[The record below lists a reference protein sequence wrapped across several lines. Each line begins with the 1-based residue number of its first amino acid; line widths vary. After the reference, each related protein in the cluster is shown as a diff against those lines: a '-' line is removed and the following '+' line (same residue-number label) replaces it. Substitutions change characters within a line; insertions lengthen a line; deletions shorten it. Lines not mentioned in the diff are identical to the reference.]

1 MNTRL
6 NARHQKDS
14 TRLNLNQSAE
24 AVLRQLEF
32 EDGLSQDE
40 DFQNWGLVTKKKS
53 KKKKARG
60 GVGVSNSN
68 KRAAAAYN
76 EDDDIGVFRQQPI
89 RGLSNPGNLCFMNAT
104 LQALISC
111 SPFVELLHQLTQCDI
126 PKDSRRLNLNQSAET
141 VLRHLEFGD
150 YDTDDFEDGLSQDE
164 DFQNWNLVTKKKSK
178 KKKKKAGGGGRGGVS
193 NSDKRAAAA
202 YNEDYDIGVFRQH
215 LIRGLSNPG
224 NLCFMNATLQ
234 ALLSCSPFVELLHQ
248 LRQCDI
254 PKDDYPTL
262 YAFASF
268 ISKFDTPN
276 DGRSFCASM
285 FRPVLDKF
293 TPDVTTGPSGGRPS
307 QEDAQELLSFLMY
320 EMHEELLK
328 MRGFLHQTKMC
339 PLRNPDSVIVQPF
352 LLLHLEIH
360 PETVRTI
367 EDALQLFSASETLE
381 GYKTSTG
388 KVQADEVAASR
399 SVKIQELPPIL
410 MLHLMRFGY
419 GCNGTTKLNKA
430 VSYPLEL
437 VVGDELLADPTLEGR
452 HYELVATITH
462 RGQGPLRGHYT
473 ADVKQSDG
481 RWVRCDD
488 ASITTIGTNQV
499 LDEEVYVL
507 FYKQRQVVDYK

>member
-1 MNTRL
+1 MQVLSLASRE
-6 NARHQKDS
+6 KGSGVESVDS

-76 EDDDIGVFRQQPI
+76 EDDDIGVFRQQP
-89 RGLSNPGNLCFMNAT
+89 
-104 LQALISC
+104 
-111 SPFVELLHQLTQCDI
+111 
-126 PKDSRRLNLNQSAET
+126 
-141 VLRHLEFGD
+141 
-150 YDTDDFEDGLSQDE
+150 
-164 DFQNWNLVTKKKSK
+164 
-178 KKKKKAGGGGRGGVS
+178 
-193 NSDKRAAAA
+193 
-202 YNEDYDIGVFRQH
+202 
-215 LIRGLSNPG
+215 IRGLSNPG

-328 MRGFLHQTKMC
+328 MRGSSSSNQDVPSELSQIFWGKEKSVI
-339 PLRNPDSVIVQPF
+339 RVEGNPDSVIVQPF

-381 GYKTSTG
+381 GYKTSTE
-388 KVQADEVAASR
+388 KCVVHLLYYMIA
-399 SVKIQELPPIL
+399 IL
-410 MLHLMRFGY
+410 IACSSTF
-419 GCNGTTKLNKA
+419 
-430 VSYPLEL
+430 
-437 VVGDELLADPTLEGR
+437 
-452 HYELVATITH
+452 
-462 RGQGPLRGHYT
+462 
-473 ADVKQSDG
+473 
-481 RWVRCDD
+481 W
-488 ASITTIGTNQV
+488 
-499 LDEEVYVL
+499 
-507 FYKQRQVVDYK
+507 